1 VDPAPERAVRLRPRR
16 PRVLRAPG
24 RALGSRALTA
34 VQRPAVVGL
43 AALSVLAASVV
54 VVAADVAG
62 SPPEVGAAPRLMPT
76 SSPSPAGSPSAPAEA
91 ETLARPAVP
100 APAVQPLAERLRPDV
115 LVTLPAPLPPERVQS
130 LAPQGRTVAFRSGR
144 VTVGGREVSA
154 LGVDPSSFR
163 AFTAQGTA
171 ESDAVWQAVARG
183 EAIASHALA
192 GEAALELGGDL
203 ALVPVGGGEPLAVR
217 LGALATTGVP
227 GGDLVVDEATGER
240 LGLQPATAV
249 LVAAPAG
256 VDPVVLAEQVRKAA
270 GDGAKVDLLTPP
282 AQNPVAF
289 LTGSRA
295 AQAFGAFSYRYYPD
309 GTIEPDA
316 AWVRKN
322 IVTTTVPIMG
332 RVTCHRLMVP
342 QLRGALQEVQDAGL
356 GHLLKTYDGCYVP
369 RFIARNPDNSIS
381 LHTWG
386 IAIDM
391 DAATNYRGIRGT
403 MDDRIVAIFKKW
415 GFRWGGDWKY
425 TDPMHF
431 ELGALLIEPEQPK
444 QPKKKR

>member
-1 VDPAPERAVRLRPRR
+1 VHPAPDRFAAAARQAARAAARAGARLPRGLAGLSG
-16 PRVLRAPG
+16 P
-24 RALGSRALTA
+24 ALIASAAALTT
-34 VQRPAVVGL
+34 
-43 AALSVLAASVV
+43 AASVT
-54 VVAADVAG
+54 VVAVDVAG
-62 SPPEVGAAPRLMPT
+62 RSPEVGRPGMAAT
-76 SSPSPAGSPSAPAEA
+76 SSPSPVPSPAEA
-91 ETLARPAVP
+91 ADADTLGRAAVGQP
-100 APAVQPLAERLRPDV
+100 PVQPLTERRRADV
-115 LVTLPAPLPPERVQS
+115 LVQLPAPLPPEQVQQ
-130 LAPQGRTVAFRSGR
+130 LAPAGHTVTFRAG
-144 VTVGGREVSA
+144 TVRLGERDVPA

-171 ESDAVWQAVARG
+171 EADAVWQAVARG
-183 EAIASHALA
+183 ELVASHAFGQEA
-192 GEAALELGGDL
+192 GLQLGGD
-203 ALVPVGGGEPLAVR
+203 VPVAPAGGAEPVTLR

-227 GGDLVVDEATGER
+227 GSELVVDEATGEK
-240 LGLQPATAV
+240 LGLKPATAV
-249 LVAAPAG
+249 LVAAPEG
-256 VDPVVLAEQVRKAA
+256 KDPVVLAEEVRKVA
-270 GDGAKVDLLTPP
+270 GEGARVDLLSPP

-289 LTGSRA
+289 LTGSKA

-316 AWVRKN
+316 EWVRRN
-322 IVTTTVPIMG
+322 IVTATLPIMG

-415 GFRWGGDWKY
+415 GFRWGGDWRP

-431 ELGALLIEPEQPK
+431 ELGALLTVK
-444 QPKKKR
+444 